1 LSLFKLEPGY
11 FNSVKWGSYSIAIS
25 FVRQIVIVSVFIA
38 TVGKHDY
45 AFWLVLSAI
54 ALMIRAINLGQL
66 HYTSNLVNLNYH
78 IKHDISKELMSG
90 QGANILCMC
99 AQVVLGIVIAYPPI
113 LAFFTNFDLGY
124 ITSIHAQYSFILLVF
139 SRVILQYVS
148 LYLLRLFEPIGKIQV
163 SIKYQVIGETLD
175 FLIIVAA
182 IYLTQSIFYTSLALF
197 IFAILFS
204 VYIYY
209 YVKKNVP
216 FTIPFIKG
224 INYKDSF
231 IVIRQSATLTFSF
244 IVEKIYEVG
253 LNLVIVRAFATA
265 ALPQF
270 DTNRKMSNAFY
281 RVSNVLVTPIL
292 PSIQK
297 EFTLKNENYIL
308 DKMTVFW
315 RFSNAMLL
323 LCVTIGMPFFL
334 DIYTKWTS
342 NKIDF
347 NLNLICY
354 LFMAIAYQNYSMI
367 FIEFFKKTNLSK
379 QMLITNIVKVSATI
393 AAILLFGYYNNVG
406 GMGIALLLGEI
417 ISLAYALLIII
428 AIFKSRHAINVFV
441 GNLLPV
447 ILLSLTLLLYVFS
460 LNYLLFLG
468 CNSFV
473 LLYILWPLRA
483 KIFNSK

>member
-1 LSLFKLEPGY
+1 MSLFKLEPGY

>member
-1 LSLFKLEPGY
+1 MSLFKLEPGY

-25 FVRQIVIVSVFIA
+25 FIRQIVIVSVFIA

-54 ALMIRAINLGQL
+54 VLMIRAINLGQL

-78 IKHDISKELMSG
+78 IKQDISKELLSG
-90 QGANILCMC
+90 QGANILFML
-99 AQVVLGIVIAYPPI
+99 AQILLSIVIAYPPV
-113 LAFFTNFDLGY
+113 LSFFSNFDITY
-124 ITSIHAQYSFILLVF
+124 ITSIHAQYSFVLLVF
-139 SRVILQYVS
+139 SRVILQYIS

-175 FLIIVAA
+175 FLVIVAA
-182 IYLTQSIFYTSLALF
+182 IYFTKSIFYTSLALF
-197 IFAILFS
+197 FFSILFS
-204 VYIYY
+204 GYIYY

-216 FTIPFIKG
+216 FAIPFLKG
-224 INYKDSF
+224 VNFRDSLL
-231 IVIRQSATLTFSF
+231 VIRQSATLTFSF

-253 LNLVIVRAFATA
+253 LNLVIVRAFATS

-323 LCVTIGMPFFL
+323 LCVTAGMPFFL

-379 QMLITNIVKVSATI
+379 QMLVTNVVKVSATI
-393 AAILLFGYYNNVG
+393 LSILVFGYYNNVG
-406 GMGIALLLGEI
+406 GMGIALLLGEVI
-417 ISLAYALLIII
+417 ALAYALIIII
-428 AIFKSRHAINVFV
+428 AIFKSRHAVTVFLT
-441 GNLLPV
+441 NLLPV
-447 ILLSLTLLLYVFS
+447 VLLSLTLLVYTFS
-460 LNYLLFLG
+460 LNYLLFLI

-473 LLYILWPLRA
+473 LLYILWPLRG
-483 KIFNSK
+483 KIFNR

>member
-1 LSLFKLEPGY
+1 MSLFKLEPGY
-11 FNSVKWGSYSIAIS
+11 FNSVKWGGYSIAIS
-25 FVRQIVIVSVFIA
+25 FIRQIVIVSVFIA

-54 ALMIRAINLGQL
+54 VLMIRAINLGQL
-66 HYTSNLVNLNYH
+66 HYTSNMVNLNYH
-78 IKHDISKELMSG
+78 IKHDISKELLSG
-90 QGANILCMC
+90 QGANILCMF
-99 AQVVLGIVIAYPPI
+99 AQILLGVVIAYPPI
-113 LAFFTNFDLGY
+113 LSFFSNFDVVY
-124 ITSIHAQYSFILLVF
+124 ITSVHAQYSFVLLVF

-175 FLIIVAA
+175 FLVIVAA
-182 IYLTQSIFYTSLALF
+182 IYFTQSIFYTSLALF
-197 IFAILFS
+197 VFSILFS
-204 VYIYY
+204 GYIYY

-216 FTIPFIKG
+216 FEIPFLKG
-224 INYKDSF
+224 VNFRDSLS
-231 IVIRQSATLTFSF
+231 VIRQSATLTFSF

-297 EFTLKNENYIL
+297 EFTLKNESYIL
-308 DKMTVFW
+308 EKMTVFW

-323 LCVTIGMPFFL
+323 LCVTVGMPFFL
-334 DIYTKWTS
+334 DIYKKWTS

-379 QMLITNIVKVSATI
+379 QMLVTNVVKVSATI
-393 AAILLFGYYNNVG
+393 VSILAFGYYNNVG
-406 GMGIALLLGEI
+406 GMGIALLIGEI
-417 ISLAYALLIII
+417 IALAYALIIII
-428 AIFKSRHAINVFV
+428 AIFKSRHAVTVFLT
-441 GNLLPV
+441 NLLPV
-447 ILLSLTLLLYVFS
+447 VLLSLTLLVYTFS
-460 LNYLLFLG
+460 LNYLLFLV

-483 KIFNSK
+483 KIFNRK